1 MNWLTAT
8 QSDVYNA
15 VLSGTSIP
23 TEQVSQLLAR
33 GIIVHYRDQEGRL
46 HDPHEGVPAVQGL
59 RMSSSWEHGKLH
71 GLTEF
76 CGKRDR
82 HFVFHEGKLI
92 QSREIWSPA
101 EGVELRRTWSTGSAR
116 PTVFINS
123 RYLEQ
128 GDPVTIL
135 QNGLALPA
143 EGDCYV
149 MGRSLAG
156 TIIVR
161 HAGRISKWT
170 PEGLPAKSERDSDY
184 SNCRLIPSPEY
195 D

>member
-15 VLSGTSIP
+15 VLSGTLIP
-23 TEQVSQLLAR
+23 AEQVSQLLAR
-33 GIIVHYRDQEGRL
+33 GIIVHYRDQEGLL
-46 HDPHEGVPAVQGL
+46 HNPHEGVPAVQGL

-76 CGKRDR
+76 CGKRDK
-82 HFVFHEGKLI
+82 HFVVHGGRLI
-92 QSREIWSPA
+92 QSREIWSPV
-101 EGVELRRTWSTGSAR
+101 EGVELCRTWGSAR
-116 PTVFINS
+116 PTVFING
-123 RYLEQ
+123 RYMDQ
-128 GDPVTIL
+128 GDSAYILGMSEGAPVL
-135 QNGLALPA
+135 
-143 EGDCYV
+143 
-149 MGRSLAG
+149 GRSLAG

-184 SNCRLIPSPEY
+184 ANCRLIPSPEY